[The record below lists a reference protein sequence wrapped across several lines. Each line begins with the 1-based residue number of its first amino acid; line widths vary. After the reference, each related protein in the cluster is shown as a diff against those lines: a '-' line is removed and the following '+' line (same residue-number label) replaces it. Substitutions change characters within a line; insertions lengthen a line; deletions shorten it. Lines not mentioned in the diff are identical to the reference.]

1 MNNSNNR
8 SFTERGRELLDQLKQ
23 FNIDVSSNTTNK
35 QAQLDAIITELEKAQ
50 AKVSNIHI
58 KFLKRYNFIKGTSD
72 GPSEYPK
79 VMQMDAF
86 LAKLQTNKN
95 KEEKNKKNEENR
107 LAENKRKLNE
117 ARTAN
122 IANKSKTIRET
133 IERLRRNI
141 GNSNASSNNN
151 YTPPNIF
158 NNVKPNNVK
167 PNNVKP
173 NNVKPNNVKPNN
185 VKPNNNTQQLSPF
198 NNRFNAK
205 IGVNKPPNNV
215 VSHPLKPNMRA
226 FQNQLRSKLANRRA
240 AIANNNNVSPPPNK
254 QNIFANETNNQ
265 RANRLKKFNNAK
277 KALSAQLQ
285 PRPPL

>member
-167 PNNVKP
+167 PNN
-173 NNVKPNNVKPNN
+173 
-185 VKPNNNTQQLSPF
+185 NTQQLSPF